1 MSIFSQNDD
10 LFADFKPSETS
21 TQEDSLFFN
30 SSTLKDTDL
39 FSNEVSESKVK
50 SRGETWKTLI
60 VDDEEDIHTITA
72 LVLGNYQYK
81 NKPLELLNAYSAEQA
96 KAILQQHD
104 NIALV
109 FLDVVMETHDAGLE
123 LVRYVREQLKNSQ
136 VRIVLRTGQP
146 GYAPEEKVIIE
157 YEIND
162 YANKTELSRQKLI
175 TVTTASLRA
184 YADLMSLE
192 ALRQGL
198 EQKVQERTAALRLKN
213 QELNLLNKHLTL
225 LNQEKNE
232 FLGITV
238 HDLKNPLVGVLGL
251 SDEIANSFDDYSR
264 EDVIEFAKMIQSSAE
279 QMLGLITN
287 LLDVNQI
294 ESGNLKTQL
303 STVNL
308 LDILQD
314 LLKYYTDPALAKN
327 IVLVLQTEPV
337 DYSAYT
343 DRNMIRQ
350 VFDNLISNAIKYS
363 PFDKKV
369 YVNIFKNSTQIHC
382 EIRDEGRGI
391 LPEEQAKLFGKFTRL
406 SNRPTAGEHSTGL
419 GLFIVK
425 KLLQALQGNVYYRHE
440 EGQGAI
446 FVVTLPAINSLS

>member
-21 TQEDSLFFN
+21 AQEDSLFFN

-39 FSNEVSESKVK
+39 FSNEVSESNVK

-184 YADLMSLE
+184 YADIMSLE

-213 QELNLLNKHLTL
+213 QELNLLNEHLVL

-238 HDLKNPLVGVLGL
+238 HDLKNPLVGILGL
-251 SDEIANSFDDYSR
+251 SDEIACSFEDYSQ
-264 EDVIEFAKMIQSSAE
+264 EELIEFAKMIQSSAE

-303 STVNL
+303 SAVNL

-314 LLKYYTDPALAKN
+314 LLKYYTEPALAKN

-350 VFDNLISNAIKYS
+350 IFDNLISNAIKYS

-425 KLLQALQGNVYYRHE
+425 KLLQALQGNVFYRHE

>member
-1 MSIFSQNDD
+1 MSVFSQNDD

-21 TQEDSLFFN
+21 AQEDSLFFN
-30 SSTLKDTDL
+30 STTLKDTDL
-39 FSNEVSESKVK
+39 FPNEVSESKVK

-192 ALRQGL
+192 ALRRGL
-198 EQKVQERTAALRLKN
+198 EQKVQERTAALSLKN
-213 QELNLLNKHLTL
+213 QELNSLNKHLTL

-251 SDEIANSFDDYSR
+251 SDEIACSFDDYSR
-264 EDVIEFAKMIQSSAE
+264 EDLIEFAKMIQSSAE

-350 VFDNLISNAIKYS
+350 IFDNLISNAIKYS
-363 PFDKKV
+363 PLDKKV
-369 YVNIFKNSTQIHC
+369 YVHIFKNSTQIHC

-425 KLLQALQGNVYYRHE
+425 KLLQALQGDVFYRHE

>member
-1 MSIFSQNDD
+1 MSISSQDDD
-10 LFADFKPSETS
+10 LFADFKPSEANLS
-21 TQEDSLFFN
+21 DNSLFYD
-30 SSTLKDTDL
+30 SAQYPELETIPH
-39 FSNEVSESKVK
+39 
-50 SRGETWKTLI
+50 RETWKTLI
-60 VDDEEDIHTITA
+60 VDDEEDIHTITQ

-96 KAILQQHD
+96 KAILQQHH
-104 NIALV
+104 NIALI
-109 FLDVVMETHDAGLE
+109 FLDVVMETNDAGLE
-123 LVRYVREQLKNSQ
+123 LVRYVREQLKNPQ

-146 GYAPEEKVIIE
+146 GYAPEEKVILE

-175 TVTTASLRA
+175 TMTTASLRA
-184 YADLMSLE
+184 YADIMSLE
-192 ALRQGL
+192 TLRRDL
-198 EQKVQERTAALRLKN
+198 EQRVQERTAALSFKN
-213 QELNLLNKHLTL
+213 QELNSLNEHLAA

-238 HDLKNPLVGVLGL
+238 HDLKNPLVGILGL
-251 SDEIANSFDDYSR
+251 SDEIACSFDDYSKA
-264 EDVIEFAKMIQSSAE
+264 ELIEFSKMIQDSAQ

-303 STVNL
+303 SAVNL

-314 LLKYYTDPALAKN
+314 LLKYYTEPALAKN
-327 IVLVLQTEPV
+327 IVLVLQTEPIAYHV
-337 DYSAYT
+337 YT

-369 YVNIFKNSTQIHC
+369 YLNIFKNSAQICC

-406 SNRPTAGEHSTGL
+406 STRPTAGEHSTGL

-425 KLLQALQGNVYYRHE
+425 KLLHALQGNVYYRHE

-446 FVVTLPAINSLS
+446 FVVTLPAMV

>member
-1 MSIFSQNDD
+1 MGISAHDDD
-10 LFADFKPSETS
+10 LFADFKPSEAHS
-21 TQEDSLFFN
+21 QDDSLFYDAVQT
-30 SSTLKDTDL
+30 SGYIAEGK
-39 FSNEVSESKVK
+39 
-50 SRGETWKTLI
+50 GETWKTLI

-72 LVLGNYQYK
+72 LVLGNYHYK
-81 NKPLELLNAYSAEQA
+81 NKPLELLNAYSAAQA
-96 KAILQQHD
+96 KAILQQHHD
-104 NIALV
+104 IALV

-123 LVRYVREQLKNSQ
+123 LVRYVREQLKNPQ

-146 GYAPEEKVIIE
+146 GYAPEEQVIIE

-184 YADLMSLE
+184 YADIMNLE
-192 ALRQGL
+192 QLRQGL
-198 EQKVQERTAALRLKN
+198 EQKVQERTAALTLKN
-213 QELNLLNKHLTL
+213 QELNVLNEHLVL

-238 HDLKNPLVGVLGL
+238 HDLKNPLVGILGL
-251 SDEIANSFDDYSR
+251 SDEIYSSFDDYSK
-264 EDVIEFAKMIQSSAE
+264 EELIEFAHMIQNSAQ

-303 STVNL
+303 NSVNL
-308 LDILQD
+308 LEILHD
-314 LLKYYTDPALAKN
+314 LLKYYHEPAHAKN
-327 IVLVLQTEPV
+327 IALLLNTESN
-337 DYSAYT
+337 DYHVYT

-369 YVNIFKNSTQIHC
+369 YVTVFKNSSQIHC

-391 LPEEQAKLFGKFTRL
+391 APEEQAKLFGKFTRL

-425 KLLQALQGNVYYRHE
+425 KLLQALQGDVYYRHE

-446 FVVTLPAINSLS
+446 FVVTLPAISSLS

>member
-1 MSIFSQNDD
+1 MSISSQNED
-10 LFADFKPSETS
+10 LFADFKPSEAHLSDNSLFYDS
-21 TQEDSLFFN
+21 TQHAEFKTV
-30 SSTLKDTDL
+30 SS
-39 FSNEVSESKVK
+39 
-50 SRGETWKTLI
+50 GETWKTLI
-60 VDDEEDIHTITA
+60 VDDEEDIHTITE

-123 LVRYVREQLKNSQ
+123 LVRYVREQLKNSR

-146 GYAPEEKVIIE
+146 GYAPEEKVILK

-192 ALRQGL
+192 ALRQDL
-198 EQKVQERTAALRLKN
+198 EQKVQERTAELILKN
-213 QELNLLNKHLTL
+213 QELNVLNEHLVL

-238 HDLKNPLVGVLGL
+238 HDLKNPLVGILGL
-251 SDEIANSFDDYSR
+251 SDEIACSFEDYSQ
-264 EDVIEFAKMIQSSAE
+264 EELIEFAKMIQGSAQ

-303 STVNL
+303 KVVNL
-308 LDILQD
+308 LDILRD
-314 LLKYYTDPALAKN
+314 LLRYYTEPALAKN
-327 IVLVLQTEPV
+327 IMLVLQTESI
-337 DYSAYT
+337 DYRVYT
-343 DRNMIRQ
+343 DNNMIRQ

-369 YVNIFKNSTQIHC
+369 YINIFKNSTKIHC

-425 KLLQALQGNVYYRHE
+425 KLLQALQGDVYYRHE

-446 FVVTLPAINSLS
+446 FVVTLPAINS

>member
-1 MSIFSQNDD
+1 M
-10 LFADFKPSETS
+10 
-21 TQEDSLFFN
+21 
-30 SSTLKDTDL
+30 
-39 FSNEVSESKVK
+39 
-50 SRGETWKTLI
+50 
-60 VDDEEDIHTITA
+60 
-72 LVLGNYQYK
+72 
-81 NKPLELLNAYSAEQA
+81 
-96 KAILQQHD
+96 
-104 NIALV
+104 
-109 FLDVVMETHDAGLE
+109 
-123 LVRYVREQLKNSQ
+123 
-136 VRIVLRTGQP
+136 
-146 GYAPEEKVIIE
+146 
-157 YEIND
+157 
-162 YANKTELSRQKLI
+162 
-175 TVTTASLRA
+175 TTASLRA
-184 YADLMSLE
+184 YADIMSLE

-198 EQKVQERTAALRLKN
+198 EQKVQERTAALNLKN
-213 QELNLLNKHLTL
+213 QELNALNEHLVA

-238 HDLKNPLVGVLGL
+238 HDLKNPLVGILGL
-251 SDEIANSFDDYSR
+251 SDEIACSFDDYSK
-264 EDVIEFAKMIQSSAE
+264 EELIEFSKMIQSSAQ

-314 LLKYYTDPALAKN
+314 LLKHYTEPALAKN
-327 IVLVLQTEPV
+327 IVLVLQTEPI
-337 DYSAYT
+337 DYHVYT

-369 YVNIFKNSTQIHC
+369 YLGLFKNSTRIHC

-406 SNRPTAGEHSTGL
+406 STRPTAGEHSTGL

-425 KLLQALQGNVYYRHE
+425 KLLQALQGEVYYRHE
-440 EGQGAI
+440 AGQGAI
-446 FVVTLPAINSLS
+446 FVVTLPATNHLS